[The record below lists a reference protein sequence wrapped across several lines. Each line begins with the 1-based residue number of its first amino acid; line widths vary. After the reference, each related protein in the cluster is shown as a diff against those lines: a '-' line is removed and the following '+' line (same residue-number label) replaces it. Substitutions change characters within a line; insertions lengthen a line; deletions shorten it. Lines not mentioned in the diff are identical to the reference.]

1 MSAGSAEEGS
11 APKTSGTDNSGFA
24 PPSDDTE
31 LHTAVNS
38 GDVDHVRT
46 LLNEPGVDVNARGD
60 GNSTPL
66 HLAVINNDISV
77 VKLLLER
84 DADIYAEDADHVS
97 PWRLAQAAQC
107 SLQILQVILKAAA
120 DLQSDVVDSNQAAT
134 SPSKAVP
141 AADCGWALMEV
152 AKSGGSQATEK
163 LRSLLSISGDVS
175 MTQRDSRG
183 RTILHHAVANQEALQ
198 FLLESGRTTDL
209 LEVADEDGCTAL
221 LLAAEGGYTESV
233 SSLLVAGAN
242 REAADKNG
250 QTALHKS
257 AGRGHYNVVDAI
269 LTSEDMADGVAG
281 LVDDI
286 RDTNDVT
293 SRLVNTLDRQGRK
306 PLHMAAEKGQ
316 EKIVR
321 LLLEKNTSINKTRD
335 GRSPLDLAAESGSAE
350 TVETLISAHRQSLA
364 WTDKQGDTPLH
375 AAARKNHA
383 HLIPLLLK
391 EKEGLASKEN
401 RQGLNALDVAIDE
414 RAKDAAAAMGKHE
427 LWDTFLTYPQTK
439 RGKDQKPQMYRMIKD
454 MPEAAMA
461 FIDRMV
467 VEHKEDSE
475 DNSDGGRVWKYD
487 FMYLYT
493 RDPRDSPLE
502 AMIWYKRWQCLE
514 HHVVVRFLKCN
525 WQRFGVY
532 TFMAYLLVYV
542 IFMAILTATVAID
555 ASDTTYFETHP
566 SLTVSFDGT
575 CHIVCFNTIAVF
587 LMSMG
592 YMVKEVYQ
600 IYQKRLHYLGWRNLL
615 QWVLYLSAFL
625 YSLPVSTPLDS
636 WKTEAAT
643 VATMFGWLNF
653 AMYLQRVPV
662 FETDVYI
669 YILLIGRIFKSLRRV
684 ILVFLLYTLAFTT
697 CFYYIASKADL
708 PDSTHFSGF
717 HSFSSSFFTT
727 LGMVMGELNI
737 QFFLDRQKH
746 SGVTLVLL
754 VFFIF
759 LMNIVIINLLIALT
773 LDAVDI
779 RDVRA
784 RAAFNRRIHQAEHML
799 DKASGFWSAFAD
811 RARVLTWMDTNQP
824 SCMDKTRQFLDITED
839 EGEMGRTEKSP
850 SEEQEDLRRR
860 LADMEAALKTVSV
873 QLKSMGEMMVQQSK
887 DLPVQKA

>member
-1 MSAGSAEEGS
+1 MIQFSRLNSSSA
-11 APKTSGTDNSGFA
+11 
-24 PPSDDTE
+24 
-31 LHTAVNS
+31 
-38 GDVDHVRT
+38 
-46 LLNEPGVDVNARGD
+46 LLG
-60 GNSTPL
+60 
-66 HLAVINNDISV
+66 H
-77 VKLLLER
+77 
-84 DADIYAEDADHVS
+84 
-97 PWRLAQAAQC
+97 RLQ
-107 SLQILQVILKAAA
+107 K
-120 DLQSDVVDSNQAAT
+120 
-134 SPSKAVP
+134 
-141 AADCGWALMEV
+141 
-152 AKSGGSQATEK
+152 
-163 LRSLLSISGDVS
+163 
-175 MTQRDSRG
+175 
-183 RTILHHAVANQEALQ
+183 
-198 FLLESGRTTDL
+198 SGRTTDL
-209 LEVADEDGCTAL
+209 LEAPDEDGCTAHH
-221 LLAAEGGYTESV
+221 LAAEGGYTDSV
-233 SSLLVAGAN
+233 SLLLAAGAN
-242 REAADKNG
+242 REAADKVG

-257 AGRGHYNVVDAI
+257 AGRGHYHAVETI
-269 LTSEDMADGVAG
+269 LSFGGTAD
-281 LVDDI
+281 DDTG
-286 RDTNDVT
+286 DTDDVT
-293 SRLVNTLDRQGRK
+293 RRLVNALDRQGRK
-306 PLHMAAEKGQ
+306 PLHMAAEKGH

-321 LLLEKNTSINKTRD
+321 FLLEKNTSINKTID
-335 GRSPLDLAAESGSAE
+335 GRSPLHLATESGSAE
-350 TVETLISAHRQSLA
+350 TVETLIAAHKQSLT

-375 AAARKNHA
+375 AAARRNHA

-401 RQGLNALDVAIDE
+401 VQGLNALDVAIDE
-414 RAKDAAAAMGKHE
+414 RSKDAAAEMGKHK

-454 MPEAAMA
+454 MPDAAMS

-475 DNSDGGRVWKYD
+475 DNSDAGRVWKYD

-514 HHVVVRFLKCN
+514 HHVVVKFLKCN

-532 TFMAYLLVYV
+532 TFMAYLLLYM

-566 SLTVSFDGT
+566 SLTVTFDGT
-575 CHIVCFNTIAVF
+575 CHIVCFNTIAVL

-600 IYQKRLHYLGWRNLL
+600 IYQKRLHYLGWRNVL

-684 ILVFLLYTLAFTT
+684 ILVFLLYTLAFAT
-697 CFYYIASKADL
+697 CFYYVASKADL
-708 PDSTHFSGF
+708 PDSTAAGFSGF
-717 HSFSSSFFTT
+717 TSFSHSFFTT

-746 SGVTLVLL
+746 SGVTRVLI

-759 LMNIVIINLLIALT
+759 LMNIVIVNLLIALT

-824 SCMDKTRQFLDITED
+824 SCMDKTRQFLDIAED
-839 EGEMGRTEKSP
+839 EAEMERIEKSP
-850 SEEQEDLRRR
+850 SGEQEDVRRR
-860 LADMEAALKTVSV
+860 LEDLEAALKAVSV
-873 QLKSMGEMMVQQSK
+873 QLSSMGEMLAQQTKASPVVKVDLNFPRKLDAMTAPWHHPGITK
-887 DLPVQKA
+887 DQAEGLLVAAGMQTGSFLVRDSEKREGAYALCIWDEGRVRQYRILPTGNGYLQIQGHANRQYPSLMDLMESYRTDPQGLACPLLYPVKTSQEANRPAGRSPNPVIKQPPNIRK

>member
-1 MSAGSAEEGS
+1 M
-11 APKTSGTDNSGFA
+11 
-24 PPSDDTE
+24 
-31 LHTAVNS
+31 L
-38 GDVDHVRT
+38 
-46 LLNEPGVDVNARGD
+46 
-60 GNSTPL
+60 
-66 HLAVINNDISV
+66 
-77 VKLLLER
+77 
-84 DADIYAEDADHVS
+84 
-97 PWRLAQAAQC
+97 
-107 SLQILQVILKAAA
+107 
-120 DLQSDVVDSNQAAT
+120 
-134 SPSKAVP
+134 
-141 AADCGWALMEV
+141 
-152 AKSGGSQATEK
+152 
-163 LRSLLSISGDVS
+163 LRSASL
-175 MTQRDSRG
+175 
-183 RTILHHAVANQEALQ
+183 
-198 FLLESGRTTDL
+198 
-209 LEVADEDGCTAL
+209 
-221 LLAAEGGYTESV
+221 
-233 SSLLVAGAN
+233 LLVAGAN
-242 REAADKNG
+242 REAVDKAG
-250 QTALHKS
+250 QTSLHKS
-257 AGRGHYNVVDAI
+257 AGRGHYNVVETI
-269 LTSEDMADGVAG
+269 LSSGSTTDDDTV
-281 LVDDI
+281 LVDDT
-286 RDTNDVT
+286 RDAGDVT
-293 SRLVNTLDRQGRK
+293 RRLVNALDRQGRK

-335 GRSPLDLAAESGSAE
+335 GRSPLHLATESGSAE
-350 TVETLISAHRQSLA
+350 TVDTLISAHRQSLT

-375 AAARKNHA
+375 AAARRNHA
-383 HLIPLLLK
+383 HLIPVLLK
-391 EKEGLASKEN
+391 ENVGLASKEN
-401 RQGLNALDVAIDE
+401 KQGLNALDVAIDE
-414 RAKDAAAAMGKHE
+414 RSKDAAAAMGKHE
-427 LWDTFLTYPQTK
+427 LWDTSLTYPQTK

-454 MPEAAMA
+454 MPEAAMN

-467 VEHKEDSE
+467 VEHKEESD
-475 DNSDGGRVWKYD
+475 DNSDVGRVWKYD

-514 HHVVVRFLKCN
+514 HHVVVKFLKCN

-532 TFMAYLLVYV
+532 TFMAYLLLYV

-566 SLTVSFDGT
+566 SLTVTFDGT
-575 CHIVCFNTIAVF
+575 CHIVCFNTIAVM

-600 IYQKRLHYLGWRNLL
+600 IYQKRLHYFGWRNLL

-643 VATMFGWLNF
+643 VATIFGWLNF

-669 YILLIGRIFKSLRRV
+669 YILLIGKIFKSLIRT
-684 ILVFLLYTLAFTT
+684 ILVFLLYLLAFTT
-697 CFYYIASKADL
+697 CFYYLASKADI
-708 PDSTHFSGF
+708 PDSTAAGFSGF
-717 HSFSSSFFTT
+717 SSFSSSFFTT

-824 SCMDKTRQFLDITED
+824 SCMDKTRQFLDITEV
-839 EGEMGRTEKSP
+839 EAEMERTEKSSP
-850 SEEQEDLRRR
+850 EEQEDVLRR
-860 LADMEAALKTVSV
+860 LEDMEAALKTVSL
-873 QLKSMGEMMVQQSK
+873 QLKSMGEMLAQQSK
-887 DLPVQKA
+887 APPVQTT

>member
-1 MSAGSAEEGS
+1 MSGKVIKIILLYYEGVLV
-11 APKTSGTDNSGFA
+11 
-24 PPSDDTE
+24 TE
-31 LHTAVNS
+31 N
-38 GDVDHVRT
+38 D
-46 LLNEPGVDVNARGD
+46 LL
-60 GNSTPL
+60 
-66 HLAVINNDISV
+66 
-77 VKLLLER
+77 
-84 DADIYAEDADHVS
+84 
-97 PWRLAQAAQC
+97 QQ
-107 SLQILQVILKAAA
+107 
-120 DLQSDVVDSNQAAT
+120 
-134 SPSKAVP
+134 
-141 AADCGWALMEV
+141 
-152 AKSGGSQATEK
+152 
-163 LRSLLSISGDVS
+163 
-175 MTQRDSRG
+175 
-183 RTILHHAVANQEALQ
+183 
-198 FLLESGRTTDL
+198 SGRTTDL
-209 LEVADEDGCTAL
+209 LEAPDEDGCTAL
-221 LLAAEGGYTESV
+221 HLAAEGGYTDSV
-233 SSLLVAGAN
+233 SLLLVAGAN
-242 REAADKNG
+242 REAADKVG

-257 AGRGHYNVVDAI
+257 AGKGHYQAVETILSFGGTTDDDA
-269 LTSEDMADGVAG
+269 G
-281 LVDDI
+281 
-286 RDTNDVT
+286 DTDDVT
-293 SRLVNTLDRQGRK
+293 RRLVNALDRQGRK
-306 PLHMAAEKGQ
+306 PLHMAAEKGH

-321 LLLEKNTSINKTRD
+321 FLLEKNTSINKTID
-335 GRSPLDLAAESGSAE
+335 GRSPLHLATESGSAE
-350 TVETLISAHRQSLA
+350 TVEILIAAHRRSLS

-375 AAARKNHA
+375 AAARRNHA
-383 HLIPLLLK
+383 HLIPFLLK

-401 RQGLNALDVAIDE
+401 VQGLNALDVAIDE
-414 RAKDAAAAMGKHE
+414 RSKDAAAEMGKHK

-454 MPEAAMA
+454 MPDAAMN

-475 DNSDGGRVWKYD
+475 DNSDAGRVWKYD

-514 HHVVVRFLKCN
+514 HHVVVKFLKCN

-532 TFMAYLLVYV
+532 TFMAYLLLYMV
-542 IFMAILTATVAID
+542 FMAILTATVAID

-566 SLTVSFDGT
+566 SLTVTFDGT
-575 CHIVCFNTIAVF
+575 CHIVCFNTIAVL

-600 IYQKRLHYLGWRNLL
+600 IYQKRLHYLGWRNVL

-684 ILVFLLYTLAFTT
+684 ILVFLLYTLAFAT
-697 CFYYIASKADL
+697 CFYYVASKADL
-708 PDSTHFSGF
+708 PDSTAAGFSGF
-717 HSFSSSFFTT
+717 TSFSHSFFTT

-746 SGVTLVLL
+746 SGVTRVLI

-759 LMNIVIINLLIALT
+759 LMNIVIVNLLIALT

-824 SCMDKTRQFLDITED
+824 SCMDKTRQFLDIADD
-839 EGEMGRTEKSP
+839 EGQMERIEQSP
-850 SEEQEDLRRR
+850 SGEQEDVRRR
-860 LADMEAALKTVSV
+860 LEELEAALKAVSV
-873 QLKSMGEMMVQQSK
+873 QLTSMGEMLAQQTK
-887 DLPVQKA
+887 APPVVKSE